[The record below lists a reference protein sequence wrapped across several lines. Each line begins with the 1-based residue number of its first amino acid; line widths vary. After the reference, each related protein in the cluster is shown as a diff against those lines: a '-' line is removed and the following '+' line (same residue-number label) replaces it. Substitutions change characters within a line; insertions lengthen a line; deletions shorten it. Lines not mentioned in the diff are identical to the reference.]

1 MIREFDIT
9 KTCLW
14 VCLFEAEIINP
25 FKIFQ
30 NSIFIGKICRIS
42 REATPYTELTSFFMI
57 QRHKDVTFFPNKP
70 NKSVFFSKKIKKY
83 LYN

>member
-1 MIREFDIT
+1 MILEFDIT

-30 NSIFIGKICRIS
+30 NSIFIGKIWEDLQNFS
-42 REATPYTELTSFFMI
+42 RSDSLHRTHVLFYDSTA
-57 QRHKDVTFFPNKP
+57 QRCNFL
-70 NKSVFFSKKIKKY
+70 SQ
-83 LYN
+83 